1 MDSLTAGAMGFCRQS
16 IPHSA
21 GLGTSVAPT
30 VTTKKPFLL
39 TESLSDL
46 VDEGQAKSSHWR
58 EEVC

>member
-1 MDSLTAGAMGFCRQS
+1 MGFCRQS